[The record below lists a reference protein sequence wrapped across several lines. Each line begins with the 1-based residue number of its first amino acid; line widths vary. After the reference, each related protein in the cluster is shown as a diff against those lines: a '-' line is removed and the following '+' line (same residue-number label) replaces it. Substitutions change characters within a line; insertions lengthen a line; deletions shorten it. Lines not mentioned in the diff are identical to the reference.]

1 MTLKHRTSLLFT
13 HLLLVNIAFAM
24 ANYTHLDTF
33 WVDGWAY
40 PSLFIVVNS
49 STALSF
55 FISNQQK
62 LETNTSYLE
71 LILSHF
77 EWYFYCLFIILSYWF
92 IVNSDKYFNTHIS
105 LFFILSFL
113 FTLLNSFLFLK
124 KMRNSEIINRTIKV
138 GIIGNSNYS
147 KALAKFFVD
156 NKWTG
161 FDLVYFEHEIDTN
174 KITQINQL
182 FINNVD
188 YFIDENSYILL
199 KDLSEVNLTKIKI
212 FSPYFYNKFSNLS
225 NKIGEFFFIELFE
238 IPLNSNFNSLIK
250 RLFDIFLTLTFLI
263 LVFWWLYILI
273 AILIKINSNGPVF
286 YKQKRNGIDG
296 NVFECYKFRS
306 MYQNNS
312 NEFRQATKNDYRI
325 TRIGKILRKTNLDE
339 IPQIIN
345 VLKGEMSIVGPRPHA
360 VEHNSQFSDIIQ
372 KYNSRHKVKPGIT
385 GLAQV
390 MGYRGETDTLEKMEG
405 RVKYDRF
412 YLYNWNFW
420 LDIRIILLTIRNMI
434 LGDKNAY

>member
-1 MTLKHRTSLLFT
+1 
-13 HLLLVNIAFAM
+13 
-24 ANYTHLDTF
+24 
-33 WVDGWAY
+33 
-40 PSLFIVVNS
+40 
-49 STALSF
+49 
-55 FISNQQK
+55 
-62 LETNTSYLE
+62 
-71 LILSHF
+71 
-77 EWYFYCLFIILSYWF
+77 
-92 IVNSDKYFNTHIS
+92 
-105 LFFILSFL
+105 
-113 FTLLNSFLFLK
+113 
-124 KMRNSEIINRTIKV
+124 MRNSEIINRTIKV